1 MGHAK
6 VHEKY
11 AYTDGQRGYYDI
23 AVLTLDS
30 DIKYE
35 PLTVQPIC
43 LPYKANNQQNFW
55 YNKTGVIT
63 GYAHQDKSATYLELF
78 PFRVIIY
85 PSNVTINSLLSY
97 FSLALW
103 LRPHR
108 YLLE

>member
-1 MGHAK
+1 MFWNNRSHVKSLQSTSCKNIDIIWNNMGHAK

-63 GYAHQDKSATYLELF
+63 GYAHQDQSATYLGT
-78 PFRVIIY
+78 VYI
-85 PSNVTINSLLSY
+85 LLGQ
-97 FSLALW
+97 
-103 LRPHR
+103 
-108 YLLE
+108 

>member
-30 DIKYE
+30 DIRYE

-43 LPYKANNQQNFW
+43 LPYKANNQQDFW
-55 YNKTGVIT
+55 YNKTGVIS
-63 GYAHQDKSATYLELF
+63 GYAHQDKSATYLGTAH
-78 PFRVIIY
+78 I
-85 PSNVTINSLLSY
+85 LLGQ
-97 FSLALW
+97 
-103 LRPHR
+103 
-108 YLLE
+108 